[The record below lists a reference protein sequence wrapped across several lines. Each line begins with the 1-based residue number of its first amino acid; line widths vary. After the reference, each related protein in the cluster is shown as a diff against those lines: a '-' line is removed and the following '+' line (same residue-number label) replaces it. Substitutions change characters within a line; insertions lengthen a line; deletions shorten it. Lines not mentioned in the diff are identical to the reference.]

1 MFFVIIVVFVCVPS
15 THFKVSSCLR
25 KMINKVACCTC
36 TCTCCTWGH
45 ADPPPGKSKKS
56 MSGIG
61 VERCRKLILLSISR
75 NFGKK
80 LRYYQ
85 QQLLQF
91 QQPKIELQSCTLS
104 FLQSCF
110 CSFCRYNFGNFF
122 SDAESADISA
132 LDADD
137 FTDVTLVKVT
147 LLM

>member
-1 MFFVIIVVFVCVPS
+1 MCILVIYLWYDLGRILLEE
-15 THFKVSSCLR
+15 TRVSGCE
-25 KMINKVACCTC
+25 A
-36 TCTCCTWGH
+36 
-45 ADPPPGKSKKS
+45 
-56 MSGIG
+56 G

-80 LRYYQ
+80 FRYYQ

-91 QQPKIELQSCTLS
+91 QQPKTELQSCTLS

-110 CSFCRYNFGNFF
+110 CSFCRYKFGNFF

-132 LDADD
+132 LNADD

>member
-1 MFFVIIVVFVCVPS
+1 M
-15 THFKVSSCLR
+15 
-25 KMINKVACCTC
+25 
-36 TCTCCTWGH
+36 
-45 ADPPPGKSKKS
+45 
-56 MSGIG
+56 
-61 VERCRKLILLSISR
+61 
-75 NFGKK
+75 
-80 LRYYQ
+80 RYYQ

-110 CSFCRYNFGNFF
+110 CSFCRYKFGNFF

-147 LLM
+147 LLLALNVTLVCEDSQRFEAHKIRKKSGIL